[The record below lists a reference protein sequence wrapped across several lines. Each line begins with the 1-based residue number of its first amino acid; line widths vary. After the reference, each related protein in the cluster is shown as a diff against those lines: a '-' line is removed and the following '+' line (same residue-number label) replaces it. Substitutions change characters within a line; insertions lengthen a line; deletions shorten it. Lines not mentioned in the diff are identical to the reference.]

1 MTIDVIVPV
10 SHAAT
15 DGVRRCVDSLLA
27 CSQLAPFE
35 IVVVDDATGDAVSAS
50 YLRALADARRL
61 TLIEQPTAQ
70 GMASALN
77 RAIALHRGLE
87 RDVVIVGGDCE
98 PAGDWLDRLARH
110 AAQADVGM
118 VVTFSNASGG
128 AGYPHTDRPNAMPEG
143 LDPAALDGVFARA
156 NAGAAVELPL
166 AAGPCV
172 YIRRECLNAVG
183 AFSAINGA
191 SNGEGVLED
200 FSLRASAAGFHHL
213 LAADCYVWRS
223 QAPAPQAT
231 LERIHAAL
239 DKRHP
244 NSRIARA
251 QLALKDPARPLAR
264 RVDLMRL
271 AESTRP
277 LLLFI
282 AHAWGGGIR
291 KHMDELAAMLAPRC
305 DVLLLEPAEADTVK
319 LSWLREGEAFA
330 AFFTLPRDDD
340 ALTRLLRELGVGRVH
355 FHHVHGLPRS
365 VLDLPATLG
374 VAYDCTLHDYYAICP
389 QYHLVTADGRYCG
402 EPDAAGCNACIA
414 GRPAQWGLD
423 IGGWRSQF
431 ATLLHGAD
439 RLFAPSRDVAE
450 RIGRYIPRL
459 DITVLPHPEKHAG
472 APRMVRV
479 ATLGGLSPEKGLRV
493 VAACAADARLRD
505 LPLAFRVLG
514 WTTEP
519 LAQWPEAPVSVH
531 GQYDD
536 ADLAALIAAE
546 RPDVIWFPAQVPES
560 YSYTLSA
567 ALASDAAIV
576 ASSLGALVERLE
588 GNARARLVP
597 ADATPRQWNEALLD
611 AEAASPASVEVPR
624 RRAS

>member
-1 MTIDVIVPV
+1 V
-10 SHAAT
+10 
-15 DGVRRCVDSLLA
+15 
-27 CSQLAPFE
+27 PFE
-35 IVVVDDATGDAVSAS
+35 IVVVDDATGNASSS
-50 YLRALADARRL
+50 YLRALADARRI
-61 TLIEQPTAQ
+61 TLIEQPTTQ

-87 RDVVIVGGDCE
+87 RDVVILSSDCE
-98 PAGDWLDRLARH
+98 PAGDWLDRLARP
-110 AAQADVGM
+110 AAQRDVGM
-118 VVTFSNASGG
+118 VVSFTNAGG
-128 AGYPHTDRPNAMPEG
+128 MARYPRTDRRNAMPGG
-143 LDPAALDGVFARA
+143 LDAVALDRLFARA
-156 NAGAAVELPL
+156 NADAAVELPV
-166 AAGPCV
+166 ATGPCV

-183 AFSAINGA
+183 AFSAINGTGD
-191 SNGEGVLED
+191 GEGVLED
-200 FSLRASAAGFHHL
+200 FSLRASAAGFRHM
-213 LAADCYVWRS
+213 LAADCYIWRS
-223 QAPAPQAT
+223 QFPAAEVT
-231 LERIHAAL
+231 VERVNAAL

-251 QLALKDPARPLAR
+251 QLASRDPARPFAR
-264 RVDLMRL
+264 RVDLVRL

-277 LLLFI
+277 LLLFV

-291 KHMDELAAMLAPRC
+291 KHMDELATMLAPRC
-305 DVLLLEPAEADTVK
+305 DVLLLEPAEVDTVK
-319 LSWLREGEAFA
+319 LSWLSDGEGFA
-330 AFFTLPRDDD
+330 AFFTLPQDDVE
-340 ALTRLLRELGVGRVH
+340 LTRLLRELGVARVH

-365 VLDLPATLG
+365 VLDLPMALG
-374 VAYDCTLHDYYAICP
+374 VSYDCTLHDYYAICP

-414 GRPAQWGLD
+414 ARPAQWGLD
-423 IGGWRSQF
+423 IGGWRARF
-431 ATLLHGAD
+431 ATLLRGAD

-459 DITVLPHPEKHAG
+459 DITVLPHPEMQAG
-472 APRMVRV
+472 IPRVVRV

-493 VAACAADARLRD
+493 VAACAADARKRG

-519 LAQWPEAPVSVH
+519 LPQWPEAPVSVH
-531 GQYDD
+531 GQYED
-536 ADLAALIAAE
+536 ADLPALIAAE

-576 ASSLGALVERLE
+576 ASSFGALVERLE

-597 ADATPRQWNEALLD
+597 ADATPRQWNDALLD
-611 AEAASPASVEVPR
+611 AGAASPARIELPR